1 MCESALSI
9 MHTAAVTLSSEVP
22 RKALPSLSAST
33 PSKQRPAKLAI
44 SGQKSSRE
52 VDLSPETPED
62 EVKRKNERYSSL
74 AAAPQF
80 GGSLRDD
87 AERSELSFEQV
98 DVTHDVP
105 RVETGSCGSAG
116 AEVINMH
123 QTIETPEQLSRMF
136 QYAEST
142 IQAGLKAGKI
152 KVCIIAN
159 HE

>member
-1 MCESALSI
+1 

-33 PSKQRPAKLAI
+33 PSKQRPANLVI

-80 GGSLRDD
+80 GGLLRDD
-87 AERSELSFEQV
+87 TGRSELSFEQE

-105 RVETGSCGSAG
+105 RSRVETGSCGSAG

-142 IQAGLKAGKI
+142 IQADLKAGKI